1 MIDCQ
6 GSKVF
11 VGPEAW
17 VEFERLITEL
27 ANSGKKMFL
36 LADEN
41 TAHFCVQ
48 KLEEKF
54 GVFSE
59 NLLVVEAG
67 ESSKCLEVAHHL
79 WTELLESG
87 ADRQSIVFNIGGGV
101 VTDLGAFVAST
112 FKRGIPFVNVPTSL
126 MGMADA
132 AIGGK
137 CGIDLGNAKN
147 QIGTFTWPTSTLI
160 MPEFL
165 VTLPDLEAKSGF
177 VECIKHGLL
186 NGPDLWNQI
195 IDLVP
200 KDLTADL
207 LTEIIKV
214 KIDVVNQDPKEM
226 GIRKSLNLGHTIG
239 HAIES
244 EAMETGNSLPHGHAV
259 MLGLLAELKI
269 SEAQLALNPN
279 ILKDLEAIADK
290 HYVSL
295 KTHVLQFDSLLPY
308 MKLDKKNERDEVR
321 FSLLSELGSCKVDVN
336 VPNEVIKLGIDHIKA
351 WQSRLH

>member
-1 MIDCQ
+1 MTDCQ

-17 VEFERLITEL
+17 VEFERLISTL
-27 ANSGKKMFL
+27 ANSGKKIFV

-41 TAHFCVQ
+41 TAQFCVQ

-67 ESSKCLEVAHHL
+67 ESSKCLDIAHHL
-79 WTELLESG
+79 WMEMLESG
-87 ADRQSIVFNIGGGV
+87 ADRHSVVFNIGGGV

-165 VTLPDLEAKSGF
+165 ETLPDLEVKSGF

-186 NGPDLWNQI
+186 NGRELWNLIVHMEPQ
-195 IDLVP
+195 DM
-200 KDLTADL
+200 TAEIL
-207 LTEIIKV
+207 IEIIKV
-214 KIDVVNQDPKEM
+214 KIDVVNEDPKEM
-226 GIRKSLNLGHTIG
+226 GRRKSLNLGHTIG

-244 EAMETGNSLPHGHAV
+244 EAMESGNPLPHGHAI

-269 SEAQLALNPN
+269 SEAQLALAPN
-279 ILKDLEAIADK
+279 ILPYLEAIADK
-290 HYVSL
+290 HFAMLRS
-295 KTHVLQFDSLLPY
+295 HAWQIDSVVQY
-308 MKLDKKNERDEVR
+308 MKLDKKNEGDKLR
-321 FSLLSELGSCKVDVN
+321 FSLLSDLGRSKVDVN
-336 VPNEVIKLGIDHIKA
+336 VPNEVIRLGIDHIKT
-351 WQSRLH
+351 WQNRSR